1 MIQILDF
8 LFHNPQTTQVARER
22 IMARNLAGEVSL
34 DAWEK
39 EREKKKLV
47 KANECLQARRKLAYD
62 KAAKEELVSAMKLKN
77 QLLWRCPECEIT
89 CGREGMEK
97 HVCSKAHWDRT
108 LANYI
113 NLLDREKS
121 SLGQMS

>member
-1 MIQILDF
+1 
-8 LFHNPQTTQVARER
+8 
-22 IMARNLAGEVSL
+22 MARNLAGEVSL

-62 KAAKEELVSAMKLKN
+62 KAAKEELVTALKLKN
-77 QLLWRCPECEIT
+77 QLLWRCSECEIT

-113 NLLDREKS
+113 NLLDREKP

>member
-1 MIQILDF
+1 
-8 LFHNPQTTQVARER
+8 
-22 IMARNLAGEVSL
+22 MARNLAGEVSL

-121 SLGQMS
+121 SLGQVS